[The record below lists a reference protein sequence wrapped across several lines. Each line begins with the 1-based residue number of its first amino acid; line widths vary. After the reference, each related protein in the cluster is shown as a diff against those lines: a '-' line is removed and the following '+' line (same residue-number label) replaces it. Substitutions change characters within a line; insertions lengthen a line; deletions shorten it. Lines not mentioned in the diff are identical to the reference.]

1 MVWVI
6 VSALLG
12 SRTRGQGLRAD
23 CRMRVE
29 RFEFLVLGQ
38 FGDHSVRRSERVL
51 VLGQFLDESRA
62 PFEELCE
69 LVDS

>member
-1 MVWVI
+1 
-6 VSALLG
+6 
-12 SRTRGQGLRAD
+12 
-23 CRMRVE
+23 MRVE

-38 FGDHSVRRSERVL
+38 FGDHGVRRSERVL